1 MMIRMAWRNL
11 WRQKRRTMITAFT
24 IAFGVLLSTTFTGL
38 ADFTYNNAI
47 NSGAA
52 LGYGHITIE
61 PKGYNDTPTLDRRLR
76 DADLLQRR
84 VAGIPGVTGTTVKIV
99 GQAMFASAVKNVGG
113 TFMGIDPAH
122 ETRAHNLILR
132 SLVDGSLF
140 RTTEGRSAIVGTGM
154 AERLNL
160 ELGKKLV
167 YTATDV
173 HGEIVSE
180 IARVA
185 GIFRTGVSEVD
196 DHVILLP
203 IDTVR
208 TALHYRPRE
217 ATIVSIF
224 IHDQRQA
231 ERIRDRVVAAIPET
245 GDEVLT
251 WSETQP
257 DLAAV
262 ITMDKTGHYL
272 IQILVSLLIAAGIL
286 NTILMS
292 VLERTREFGVMMA
305 VGMSPGR
312 LFRLVLTESFM
323 IGLVG
328 LAVGILL
335 TAPWYLYMH
344 RVGIDFSGLVGG
356 DYSVGGVLVEPVIR
370 IRLYPE
376 TVGRILIVLFTL
388 TLTAGLYPAYRAGR
402 VPPVETLKALY

>member
-1 MMIRMAWRNL
+1 MLIRMAWRNL

-38 ADFTYNNAI
+38 ADYTYNNAI
-47 NSGAA
+47 NSGAT
-52 LGYGHITIE
+52 LGFGHITIE
-61 PKGYNDTPTLDRRLR
+61 PKGYNETPTLDRRLH
-76 DADLLQRR
+76 DADDLRR
-84 VAGIPGVTGTTVKIV
+84 RATGIPGITGATTKIV

-113 TFMGIDPAH
+113 TFMGIDPAQ
-122 ETRAHNLILR
+122 ENRGNNLILR
-132 SLVDGSLF
+132 SLVSGSLF
-140 RTTEGRSAIVGTGM
+140 GTTEGRLAIVGAGM
-154 AERLNL
+154 AEKLNL
-160 ELGKKLV
+160 GLGKKLV
-167 YTATDV
+167 YTATDFR
-173 HGEIVSE
+173 GEIVSE
-180 IARVA
+180 LARVA

-196 DHVILLP
+196 DHVVLLP
-203 IDTVR
+203 IDTLR
-208 TALHYRPRE
+208 ATLHYRPQE

-224 IHDQRQA
+224 IDDQRHA
-231 ERIRDRVVAAIPET
+231 ARIRDRIAAAVRET
-245 GDEVLT
+245 GDDVLT

-262 ITMDKTGHYL
+262 VTMDKTGHYL

-305 VGMSPGR
+305 VGMSPAR
-312 LFRLVLTESFM
+312 LFRLVLTESFL

-328 LAVGILL
+328 LAVGIAL
-335 TAPWYLYMH
+335 TVPWYLYMS

-370 IRLYPE
+370 IRLYRE
-376 TVGRILIVLFTL
+376 TVLMILIAVFSL

-402 VPPVETLKALY
+402 IPPVETLKALY